1 MKLRRKIFSTSMFKR
16 TLRSAFDKPVTV
28 MYPAVKPCLPEKY
41 RGRPVFDYSLCIG
54 CGLCSRDC
62 PTGAI
67 EMIKIGTKRKP
78 QLDLCK
84 CIFCFQCADSCNKE
98 AIKTSVFYELATT
111 DKTDLIMKPQSSV

>member
-1 MKLRRKIFSTSMFKR
+1 
-16 TLRSAFDKPVTV
+16 

-41 RGRPVFDYSLCIG
+41 RGRPVFDYSLCVG